1 MSEILFHYQEIH
13 PTTWAYVSSLIII
26 GLFFKFNRFWSVRN
40 LDLIL
45 LILLAPGL
53 LLIHF
58 GVVSQESVSQ
68 QPTQETES
76 VDVGLS
82 DPVGASIKTDPSLAT
97 EEDESLDKV
106 SLVES
111 SISSVGGKQAEEKET
126 GGDSETNNNVEAISF
141 GESLGYIWLFAVG
154 GILLFRLL
162 VDPVMV
168 RRPLLDPNL
177 TLGGLTFVCCALFAF
192 LMANVI
198 AGEPTED
205 DLKGAQRAELLMARQ
220 EAPENDVSLY
230 RHGPG
235 FPLLYVLPTIS
246 TSLVRSDDGGVESNE
261 PHSRHVAVAKLMA
274 ILSQLSIVAGIIF
287 IGCWHFDNIRSGM
300 GAAVLYLLL
309 PYTALMMGRV
319 DHILPAALLVWAV
332 AFYRRPVIAGV
343 LLGLAMGVVYY
354 PFFLL
359 PLWLSFYWHRGLIN
373 LIGGVIF
380 SLMLIILSLALT
392 SSDAH
397 HFFEQFRLMFGLWI
411 PGMEGLEGFWD
422 SLEQPYRVYRIPV
435 LAAFVAIS
443 AAMALWPAQKNLGTL
458 ISCSATVMLA
468 AQFWHGFG
476 GGLYMAWY
484 LPLLLLTVFRPNLED
499 RIAVA
504 VLGVRTK

>member
-1 MSEILFHYQEIH
+1 WIPWARENKRGAKSLNAVLANQVGRLILTACWTAGGNFRQEFSTLFLTNYRHMSEILFHYQEIH

-58 GVVSQESVSQ
+58 GVVSKESVIQ

-76 VDVGLS
+76 VDVGFS
-82 DPVGASIKTDPSLAT
+82 DPGGASIKTDPSLAT

-106 SLVES
+106 SVVES

-126 GGDSETNNNVEAISF
+126 GGDSETNNNVEEKSL

-154 GILLFRLL
+154 GMLLFRLL
-162 VDPVMV
+162 VDSVMV

-246 TSLVRSDDGGVESNE
+246 TSLVRSD
-261 PHSRHVAVAKLMA
+261 
-274 ILSQLSIVAGIIF
+274 
-287 IGCWHFDNIRSGM
+287 
-300 GAAVLYLLL
+300 
-309 PYTALMMGRV
+309 
-319 DHILPAALLVWAV
+319 
-332 AFYRRPVIAGV
+332 
-343 LLGLAMGVVYY
+343 
-354 PFFLL
+354 
-359 PLWLSFYWHRGLIN
+359 
-373 LIGGVIF
+373 
-380 SLMLIILSLALT
+380 
-392 SSDAH
+392 
-397 HFFEQFRLMFGLWI
+397 
-411 PGMEGLEGFWD
+411 
-422 SLEQPYRVYRIPV
+422 
-435 LAAFVAIS
+435 
-443 AAMALWPAQKNLGTL
+443 
-458 ISCSATVMLA
+458 
-468 AQFWHGFG
+468 G
-476 GGLYMAWY
+476 GG
-484 LPLLLLTVFRPNLED
+484 
-499 RIAVA
+499 
-504 VLGVRTK
+504 

>member
-40 LDLIL
+40 LDLIF

-58 GVVSQESVSQ
+58 GVVARKAAIQ
-68 QPTQETES
+68 QATRETES
-76 VDVGLS
+76 VEVGLS
-82 DPVGASIKTDPSLAT
+82 DPVEISIETDPSTET
-97 EEDESLDKV
+97 EENGPPDKV
-106 SLVES
+106 SVLES
-111 SISSVGGKQAEEKET
+111 ATPSAGEEQVKEKGTGGALGTNDNVEEK
-126 GGDSETNNNVEAISF
+126 SF

-154 GILLFRLL
+154 GSFLFRLL
-162 VDPVMV
+162 IDPVMV

-205 DLKGAQRAELLMARQ
+205 DLKGAQRADLLMARQ
-220 EAPENDVSLY
+220 EAPENDSSLHL
-230 RHGPG
+230 HGPG
-235 FPLLYVLPTIS
+235 FPLLYVLPTIP
-246 TSLVRSDDGGVESNE
+246 TVLVHSDDGGAES
-261 PHSRHVAVAKLMA
+261 RYVAVAKLMA
-274 ILSQLSIVAGIIF
+274 ILSQFFIVAGIIF
-287 IGCWHFDNIRSGM
+287 IGCRHFDNIRSGM

-309 PYTALMMGRV
+309 PYTALMTGRV
-319 DHILPAALLVWAV
+319 DHILPAALLIWAV
-332 AFYRRPVIAGV
+332 VFYRRPVIAGV
-343 LLGLAMGVVYY
+343 FLGLAMGVVYY

-359 PLWLSFYWHRGLIN
+359 PLWLSFYWHRGLLS
-373 LIGGVIF
+373 LIAGVIF
-380 SLMLIILSLALT
+380 SLVLVILSLALT
-392 SSDAH
+392 SSDVH

-422 SLEQPYRVYRIPV
+422 SLDRPYRVYRIPV
-435 LAAFVAIS
+435 LAAFIAIS

-484 LPLLLLTVFRPNLED
+484 LPLLLLTIFRPNLED

-504 VLGVRTK
+504 VLAARTK

>member
-1 MSEILFHYQEIH
+1 
-13 PTTWAYVSSLIII
+13 
-26 GLFFKFNRFWSVRN
+26 
-40 LDLIL
+40 
-45 LILLAPGL
+45 
-53 LLIHF
+53 
-58 GVVSQESVSQ
+58 
-68 QPTQETES
+68 
-76 VDVGLS
+76 
-82 DPVGASIKTDPSLAT
+82 
-97 EEDESLDKV
+97 
-106 SLVES
+106 
-111 SISSVGGKQAEEKET
+111 
-126 GGDSETNNNVEAISF
+126 
-141 GESLGYIWLFAVG
+141 
-154 GILLFRLL
+154 
-162 VDPVMV
+162 
-168 RRPLLDPNL
+168 
-177 TLGGLTFVCCALFAF
+177 
-192 LMANVI
+192 
-198 AGEPTED
+198 
-205 DLKGAQRAELLMARQ
+205 
-220 EAPENDVSLY
+220 
-230 RHGPG
+230 
-235 FPLLYVLPTIS
+235 
-246 TSLVRSDDGGVESNE
+246 
-261 PHSRHVAVAKLMA
+261 
-274 ILSQLSIVAGIIF
+274 
-287 IGCWHFDNIRSGM
+287 
-300 GAAVLYLLL
+300 
-309 PYTALMMGRV
+309 MMGRV

-359 PLWLSFYWHRGLIN
+359 PLWLSFYWHRGLVN

-380 SLMLIILSLALT
+380 SLVLIILSLALT
-392 SSDAH
+392 SSDVH